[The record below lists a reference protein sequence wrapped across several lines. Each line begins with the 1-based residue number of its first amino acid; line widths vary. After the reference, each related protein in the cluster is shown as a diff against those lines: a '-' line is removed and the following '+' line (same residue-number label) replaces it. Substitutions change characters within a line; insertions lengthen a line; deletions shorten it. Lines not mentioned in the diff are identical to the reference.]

1 MNTTNDFPSSTSR
14 PSWQLLG
21 KLELSA
27 VSSSDTIGTWLKELV
42 IRLNLQPDFTQQL
55 LKSAQDAALRALH
68 ANSNPS
74 FEHVHLSVFMPSES
88 TVHSN
93 AWGFFRIEK
102 IDGTESNNDR
112 PDHTVEFY
120 LYLEGQ

>member
-1 MNTTNDFPSSTSR
+1 MNTTNDFHSSTPR
-14 PSWQLLG
+14 PGWQLLG

-27 VSSSDTIGTWLKELV
+27 VSTSDTISTWLKELV
-42 IRLNLQPDFTQQL
+42 IPLNLQSDFTQQL
-55 LKSAQDAALRALH
+55 LNSAQDATLRALDP
-68 ANSNPS
+68 NSTPS
-74 FEHVHLSVFMPSES
+74 FEHVHISVFTPNRSM
-88 TVHSN
+88 VHNN

-102 IDGTESNNDR
+102 IDGTESNNDH